1 MKCGY
6 LPKKCFA
13 TDIFVAGAKFNVTL
27 SIMTSNSDV
36 FLSLSPLLRWCPAVC
51 VLSQCY
57 PISEWVFTVMS
68 MLRRSWAESV
78 TSSCDLWII
87 FVINIV
93 IVIMSWLAPYL
104 VSGHRPSPLWS
115 GLILAQPL
123 YTVTGP
129 PPGPGPGLAQNKPV
143 SLRRSFQSAQES
155 SEQTDCQCQSVRKLR
170 KLEPGQSFLG
180 PICGRLAFKCERNDF
195 TRWLISCEK
204 CQGPGLWVRMS
215 EECQDCHCD
224 DQLTWPD

>member
-1 MKCGY
+1 MRIFAQKMFCYWYFCCGRQVQCNIIY
-6 LPKKCFA
+6 NDLKFRCF
-13 TDIFVAGAKFNVTL
+13 
-27 SIMTSNSDV
+27 SI
-36 FLSLSPLLRWCPAVC
+36 SLSSAPMMSSCVC
-51 VLSQCY
+51 LVSVFNYQ
-57 PISEWVFTVMS
+57 WVFTVMS

-129 PPGPGPGLAQNKPV
+129 PPGPGPGLAQHKPV

-215 EECQDCHCD
+215 EECHDCHCD
-224 DQLTWPD
+224 DQLTRPD